1 MPEGKLRCARRGNQV
16 LYFRRMVPEDP
27 AGQYIKKKDRPL
39 AAALAQKDYNTRVLR
54 AAWKELQYLRTLM
67 KYEDRQKVEY
77 VYNNLDE
84 SRQVLIK
91 PVAVP
96 DRQFIEEW
104 KQESFQSKGFPEG
117 SPEYY
122 TGSGIRVRSKSEI
135 LIADTLDRY
144 KVPFRYEYPLSIKG
158 HGTIHPD
165 FTVLNVRERKEYLW
179 EHLGMMDDP
188 DYSERA
194 LCRIEQYES
203 DGYFPGEQLIITHET
218 SMHPLNTKLINKLIK
233 RYLL

>member
-1 MPEGKLRCARRGNQV
+1 MARR
-16 LYFRRMVPEDP
+16 
-27 AGQYIKKKDRPL
+27 
-39 AAALAQKDYNTRVLR
+39 
-54 AAWKELQYLRTLM
+54 
-67 KYEDRQKVEY
+67 
-77 VYNNLDE
+77 

-91 PVAVP
+91 PVTVP

-104 KQESFQSKGFPEG
+104 KQESYQPKGFQEG

-144 KVPFRYEYPLSIKG
+144 NVPFRYEYPLSIKG
-158 HGTIHPD
+158 FGTIHPD

-188 DYSERA
+188 DYSEKA

-218 SMHPLNTKLINKLIK
+218 ATHPLNTKLINKLIK